1 MRTLKIDADDRPVAT
16 PARAPRRRS
25 TAPAPR
31 STQSEGRWRRLA
43 RLGRFGLLGIAALG
57 AAGLWFSGAVERA
70 GVAVGDTVTGLTAAS
85 GLTVQEVLL
94 SGRESATPETVL
106 AATGLQRGMPI
117 LAVDLEDVR
126 QKVEG
131 LGWVAEAQVER
142 QLPDTIRITIV
153 ERAPFARWQMDGRV
167 VLIDRTGHV
176 LQRGDPEGHRNLRR
190 VVGAGAAKHA
200 AALFALIDSEP
211 VLAQRFANAIRVR
224 DRRWDVEFDNGVI
237 AQLPEDDAA
246 TAWRR
251 LADLERGK
259 RILARDLTTLDLRQ
273 MDRLV
278 VRLTPEAVQ
287 ARRTPGKNT

>member
-16 PARAPRRRS
+16 QTRPPRKRS
-25 TAPAPR
+25 SAPAPR
-31 STQSEGRWRRLA
+31 STQAEGRWRRLV
-43 RLGRFGLLGIAALG
+43 RLGRYGLLGLVV
-57 AAGLWFSGAVERA
+57 AAGAGLYLSGAVERA
-70 GVAVGDTVTGLTAAS
+70 AHAVGDTVTELTAAS

-94 SGRESATPETVL
+94 SGRESATPATVL

-126 QKVEG
+126 QKIEG

-142 QLPDTIRITIV
+142 QLPDTIHIKIV
-153 ERAPFARWQMDGRV
+153 ERAPFARWQVDGRI
-167 VLIDRTGHV
+167 VLIDRTGHI
-176 LQRGDPEGHRNLRR
+176 LQRGDPEAHRNLRR

-200 AALFALIDSEP
+200 ASLFALIDSEP

-224 DRRWDVEFDNGVI
+224 DRRWDVEFDNGVV

-246 TAWRR
+246 TAWKR

-273 MDRLV
+273 VDRLV

-287 ARRTPGKNT
+287 ARKTPGKNT